1 MLPTVAAT
9 LAFAAAAAVLTLT
22 PGADTML
29 VLRTAIVGGRR
40 PGVLAGLGVCTGLF
54 FWGAAAGFG
63 LTALVLASRVA
74 YDALRVVGAAYLL
87 FLAISALRSRDD
99 LGGRDELTRPA
110 PGRGHPYVRGLLTNA
125 LNPKVGAF
133 YITFLPQFIPRH
145 SSVLVCSL
153 LFAAVHALEGVGWL
167 STVSLLCDRLAHV
180 LRRRR
185 VRRWLDRVTAAI
197 FVALAARLAAA

>member
-1 MLPTVAAT
+1 MLPSVTAT
-9 LAFAAAAAVLTLT
+9 LAFAAAAAILTVT

-40 PGVLAGLGVCTGLF
+40 RGVLAGLGVCSGLF
-54 FWGAAAGFG
+54 FWGAAAGLG
-63 LTALVLASRVA
+63 LTAVVLASRVA
-74 YDALRVVGAAYLL
+74 YDALRIAGAAYLVY
-87 FLAISALRSRDD
+87 LAVTALRGSRE
-99 LGGRDELTRPA
+99 LDEPQAPA
-110 PGRGHPYVRGLLTNA
+110 PGRPYVRGLLTNV

-167 STVSLLCDRLAHV
+167 SAVSLLSDRLAHV
-180 LRRRR
+180 VRRRR

-197 FVALAARLAAA
+197 FVALAARLAAT

>member
-1 MLPTVAAT
+1 MLPTVTAT
-9 LAFAAAAAVLTLT
+9 LAFAAAAAILTLT

-40 PGVLAGLGVCTGLF
+40 KGVLAGLGVCSGLF
-54 FWGAAAGFG
+54 FWGAAAGLG
-63 LTALVLASRVA
+63 LTAVVLASRVA

-87 FLAISALRSRDD
+87 FLAATALRGS
-99 LGGRDELTRPA
+99 GRQPDYAESPA
-110 PGRGHPYVRGLLTNA
+110 PGRPYVRGLLTNV

-153 LFAAVHALEGVGWL
+153 LFAAVHAVEGVGWL
-167 STVSLLCDRLAHV
+167 SMVSVLCDRLAHV
-180 LRRRR
+180 VRRRR
-185 VRRWLDRVTAAI
+185 VRRWLDRLTAAI
-197 FVALAARLAAA
+197 FVGLAVRLAVA

>member
-1 MLPTVAAT
+1 MLPTVTAT

-29 VLRTAIVGGRR
+29 VLRTAMVGGRR

-63 LTALVLASRVA
+63 LTAIVLASRLA
-74 YDALRVVGAAYLL
+74 YDALRVVGAAYVL
-87 FLAISALRSRDD
+87 FLEVGALRRKEEFV
-99 LGGRDELTRPA
+99 GEPA
-110 PGRGHPYVRGLLTNA
+110 PVRGHPFVRGLLTNM

-153 LFAAVHALEGVGWL
+153 LFAAVHAAEGLGWL
-167 STVSLLCDRLAHV
+167 SAVSLASDRLAHV
-180 LRRRR
+180 IRRRR
-185 VRRWLDRVTAAI
+185 VRRWLDRLTAAI
-197 FVALAARLAAA
+197 FVGLAARLAIT

>member
-1 MLPTVAAT
+1 MLPTVTAT

-54 FWGAAAGFG
+54 FWGSAAGLG
-63 LTALVLASRVA
+63 LTAIVLASRVA
-74 YDALRVVGAAYLL
+74 YDALRVVGAAYLV
-87 FLAISALRSRDD
+87 FLAVSALRNKED
-99 LGGRDELTRPA
+99 PA
-110 PGRGHPYVRGLLTNA
+110 GQAAAGSPVLGRGHPFVRGLLTNM

-153 LFAAVHALEGVGWL
+153 LFAAVHAAEGLGWL
-167 STVSLLCDRLAHV
+167 SVVSLASDRLAHV
-180 LRRRR
+180 IRRRR
-185 VRRWLDRVTAAI
+185 VRRWLDRLTAAI
-197 FVALAARLAAA
+197 FVGLAARLAIT

>member
-1 MLPTVAAT
+1 MFPTVTAT
-9 LAFAAAAAVLTLT
+9 LAFAAAAAILTLT

-40 PGVLAGLGVCTGLF
+40 PAVLAGLGVCTGLF
-54 FWGAAAGFG
+54 FWGAAAGLG
-63 LTALVLASRVA
+63 LTAIVLASRVA
-74 YDALRVVGAAYLL
+74 YDALRVVGAAYLV
-87 FLAISALRSRDD
+87 FLAVSALRRKDD
-99 LGGRDELTRPA
+99 PVSESAPA
-110 PGRGHPYVRGLLTNA
+110 RGHPFVRGLLTNT

-153 LFAAVHALEGVGWL
+153 LFAAVHAAEGVGWL
-167 STVSLLCDRLAHV
+167 SAVSLLSDRVAHV
-180 LRRRR
+180 IRRRR

-197 FVALAARLAAA
+197 FVGLAARLVAT